1 MAKKVKSPSCSEC
14 GVRNCYRNDSE
25 FPPFCPS
32 TAHGAMVEDTRG
44 LYAGD
49 SLDGRMARAA
59 AEVEAEYYCR
69 ATRLEEIII
78 FARKMGVK
86 KLGIASCVGLLDEAS
101 FFANVVRTA
110 GIEAK
115 TVTCKVGAIDK
126 TEIGMDESSKVCP
139 GGHESCCNP
148 VMQARVLNE
157 WGAELN
163 VMAGLCVGHDALFS
177 RHSDAPVVTF
187 VVKDRVL
194 AHNPLAAVAM
204 SKTYYGRIRDFSTF
218 VKP

>member
-163 VMAGLCVGHDALFS
+163 F
-177 RHSDAPVVTF
+177 R
-187 VVKDRVL
+187 
-194 AHNPLAAVAM
+194 
-204 SKTYYGRIRDFSTF
+204 
-218 VKP
+218 